1 MSWRKIRKK
10 FIEYVAS
17 NGFKKSSRSGSQNKN
32 KETRGS
38 MSKHTGELLPF
49 VDHTRHLIRAC
60 CCILNYCYSIFNVK

>member
-1 MSWRKIRKK
+1 MWHQMDLKR
-10 FIEYVAS
+10 AHD
-17 NGFKKSSRSGSQNKN
+17 GSQNKN